1 MLATIIRHARTR
13 RGLSYVSVDER
24 AKLLPGTTQLIERH
38 ALNISDHEVLRGIA
52 QALTDG
58 EDEARALYV
67 QMLCAVNVL
76 TPADVEA
83 WVEAESRRAA

>member
-1 MLATIIRHARTR
+1 MLSTIIRHARTR
-13 RGLSYVSVDER
+13 RGLSYASVDQR

-52 QALTDG
+52 QAI
-58 EDEARALYV
+58 EPNDEQARALYV